1 MKKIPVKIV
10 ELTSPSG
17 KTAVDVMI
25 DVFDYNEIEDAQ
37 DEIRK
42 FKKKYFELVKKTQ
55 KILPKDKSKRKTSH
69 FWQVGKLLYDF
80 NKSIKNQFEIT
91 NYNSA
96 IVRDFELYPTPHVV
110 AEIIQFGELF
120 KKKDVSDKIVM
131 STYREL
137 IWKSN
142 SLKEK
147 KMLEK
152 EKKRLLERAKKN
164 TLPNHKE
171 YRKELD
177 KLIKSKKVK

>member
-1 MKKIPVKIV
+1 MEWLGRNHFETLRI
-10 ELTSPSG
+10 LNG
-17 KTAVDVMI
+17 AVC
-25 DVFDYNEIEDAQ
+25 
-37 DEIRK
+37 
-42 FKKKYFELVKKTQ
+42 T
-55 KILPKDKSKRKTSH
+55 T
-69 FWQVGKLLYDF
+69 LLW
-80 NKSIKNQFEIT
+80 
-91 NYNSA
+91 NS
-96 IVRDFELYPTPHVV
+96 LS
-110 AEIIQFGELF
+110 
-120 KKKDVSDKIVM
+120 VSDKIVM